1 MWKKRRHLAVFLLFL
16 AGIIN
21 YMDRSALSI
30 AAPAVSGDL
39 GLSPSEMGLVFSSFF
54 FGYAIFNFIGGLIS
68 DKAGP
73 YRVFSLSM
81 GVWSVFCGLTGL
93 AGGFVSMLLI
103 RIGFG
108 IGEGPFSASANKMV
122 SNWFPRREAGTAIGI
137 ANGGTPLGG
146 AIAGPL
152 VGFTVLHFGWRVSFF
167 VVAAIGLVWLVF
179 WLALMSNSPEGDPRV
194 SEEERREIAGDQ
206 PDALPSHVSPPG
218 LGSQLRKPAVLAT
231 AFAFF
236 GYNYILYFFL
246 TWFPSYL
253 TMARGLSLH
262 DMSLVTVIPWILGCM
277 GLIGG
282 GFLTDVIYRR
292 TGNALFSRKIVLVV
306 CLGIAAVAI
315 MVAGMMTTVTG
326 AVALTAITIC
336 ALYLTGSTYWTIVQ
350 DAVPREYVGATGGF
364 VHGLANIAGII
375 GPAVTG
381 FIVQS
386 TGSFTSAFVLAGSIA
401 VLGVIA
407 VTVLVRAPR
416 ETAAVTQGRATLG

>member
-108 IGEGPFSASANKMV
+108 VGEGPFSASANKMV

-167 VVAAIGLVWLVF
+167 VVAVIGLVWLVF

-218 LGSQLRKPAVLAT
+218 LGAQLRKPAVLAT

-262 DMSLVTVIPWILGCM
+262 DMSLVTVIPWILGCI

-315 MVAGMMTTVTG
+315 MVAGTMTTVTG

-416 ETAAVTQGRATLG
+416 ETAAVTQSRATLG